1 MNWKSDFP
9 CESQR
14 LSWVPYVPSL
24 EFQRL
29 SSFPDGRISQIW
41 IQSETRKPKC
51 QSKNL
56 PITWQQV
63 KVDLFPKNLTIL
75 SVLCA
80 TPLSV
85 LPGAS
90 CAVSIWC
97 EPGGRGFHEFWGGNQ
112 ISKNRAHPKG
122 LLFFSSLD
130 SKWLGFLGHF
140 LASFPDKKGVK
151 HWRMNLI
158 FEVPL
163 QLKSFWWE
171 FLLHWLLMN
180 LKTLP
185 SVFKAPSGSSNKAA
199 SSELSLAALR
209 RLQKTRLLKCPRK
222 LVKG

>member
-75 SVLCA
+75 SLLCA

-140 LASFPDKKGVK
+140 LASFPDKKGWSIEGWILFLRFLCSWKVFGENFFSIDSWWIWK
-151 HWRMNLI
+151 PCHRCSKRQAAHQTRQPAVSCLWRPWEGFKRRGYLN
-158 FEVPL
+158 VP
-163 QLKSFWWE
+163 
-171 FLLHWLLMN
+171 
-180 LKTLP
+180 
-185 SVFKAPSGSSNKAA
+185 GS
-199 SSELSLAALR
+199 
-209 RLQKTRLLKCPRK
+209 
-222 LVKG
+222 